1 MFFGYPYIEC
11 GHCGKVTDEWAGIV
25 EKNEDGKPVHKIICF
40 DCADKLHEE
49 KKEGA
54 ADSQNW
60 I

>member
-54 ADSQNW
+54 ADS
-60 I
+60 